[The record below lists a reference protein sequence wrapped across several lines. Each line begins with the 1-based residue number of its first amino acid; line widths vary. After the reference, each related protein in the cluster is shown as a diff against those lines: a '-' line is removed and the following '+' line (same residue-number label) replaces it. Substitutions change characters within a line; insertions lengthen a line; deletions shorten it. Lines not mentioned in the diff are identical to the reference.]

1 MNLPELP
8 DFKGMLDNV
17 RDKVSTG
24 RGNTVAVKNP
34 VDRSLIARR
43 SIFLAEMVVI
53 AVLVLWIFTMFI

>member
-43 SIFLAEMVVI
+43 SIFLEMVVI

>member
-17 RDKVSTG
+17 RDKVSAG

-53 AVLVLWIFTMFI
+53 AILVLWILTMFI